1 MRVSNIPEPVCDLVE
16 TRSAQHTIPRR
27 KLWGWVFAAMLSE
40 DLHPDGM
47 SLETETRHAATA
59 KPFTLS
65 QLINHE
71 LRQWEQHNQDPCC
84 WSWINSIK
92 FSPLDFDAWLNAR
105 RFAPHGNKRRG
116 ANSAKSDAVRKV
128 LATGAHVGRTNK
140 EIVILVKQHHK
151 IDVSERTVRRAR
163 GLK

>member
-1 MRVSNIPEPVCDLVE
+1 
-16 TRSAQHTIPRR
+16 
-27 KLWGWVFAAMLSE
+27 MLSE
-40 DLHPDGM
+40 DFHPDGM

-92 FSPLDFDAWLNAR
+92 FSPLDFDAWLNACQ
-105 RFAPHGNKRRG
+105 FAPHGNKRRG
-116 ANSAKSDAVRKV
+116 VNSAEVMPFKKSDR
-128 LATGAHVGRTNK
+128 GAHVGRTNK

-151 IDVSERTVRRAR
+151 IDVSEGTVRRAR